1 MYGMVFALCA
11 VSGADWGLVLDPAE
25 YGTSESIC
33 IKTAIELAREE
44 GKDLRPLRTAWP
56 SASGFSSAEDPSVQ
70 IRNLYDRGL
79 QNVFIGSSSWKGKT
93 EFPSYHLRT
102 LNLQPSSF
110 VSSRNHTQL
119 IHTFLQATL
128 SGLCIPGVSA
138 NLDQGRLLIPVYS
151 SQAVLD
157 FWKILA
163 ECPTETKT
171 IITPPF
177 RSEDR
182 SGLISALDGAVSQ
195 GAEPHFVSL
204 DGSKTLRRLLEIL
217 KSDTWPQKTKI
228 HQIHLHSL
236 QAMDVSSEV
245 KDILESNG

>member
-79 QNVFIGSSSWKGKT
+79 QNVFIGSSSWKGNT

-102 LNLQPSSF
+102 LNLQPSSVF
-110 VSSRNHTQL
+110 SRNHTQFT
-119 IHTFLQATL
+119 HDFLQATL
-128 SGLCIPGVSA
+128 SGFCSLRVSA
-138 NLDQGRLLIPVYS
+138 NLGQGRLLIPVYS
-151 SQAVLD
+151 TEAVLD
-157 FWKILA
+157 LWKILA
-163 ECPTETKT
+163 ECPVETKS

-182 SGLISALDGAVSQ
+182 SGLLSALNRAVLQ

-217 KSDTWPQKTKI
+217 KSDTWPQKTEI